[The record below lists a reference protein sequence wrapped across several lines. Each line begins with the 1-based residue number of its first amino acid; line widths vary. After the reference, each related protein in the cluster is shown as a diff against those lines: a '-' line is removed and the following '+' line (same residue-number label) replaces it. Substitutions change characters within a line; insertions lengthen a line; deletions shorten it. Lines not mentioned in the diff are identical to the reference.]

1 MLKQRYF
8 FDAHCHLFT
17 VADIPL
23 FQLAKRLHR
32 KAEHPL
38 RLFLMPAKI
47 ALMSVEKFR
56 EFIQFFESEPEQNVV
71 RVAGQLVE
79 SLKDLNVEA
88 EQVVMTPLVMDFD
101 AGGKVDKLL
110 PQVERLVKAAPAAEG
125 VFVLPFVGVDPRRLL
140 GGAGSSVQ
148 AGKESG
154 ASKGAKVPSAATVRK
169 RVKAFLDANQVRG
182 IGERGGWNE
191 LGKGI
196 VGGDLIGVKLY
207 PPLGF
212 DVLPQ
217 KDKRLR
223 DCHLEIYREF
233 AHRKLPVT
241 VHCQERSFEMA
252 SSHQEAMD
260 FTKPDNWLKVLEF
273 SPQLSRLRL
282 NFGHFGGDQG
292 VKKVVPLRNRGEMED
307 WDDWR
312 APRKPRKRGWT
323 FEIIQMLKR
332 FPNTYADVSAYH
344 FGDKNACNALMWLLA
359 FDQNGYFDEEGSA
372 NHPLLDKLMWGS
384 DYPMILP
391 EFHGYQPYLRAF
403 IRTILQNKSRF
414 SAFECPPQYAVP
426 SALLAGNNSDA
437 AVGTSGHGDSAS
449 TKESKLIRHAALGK
463 SKNWQPLPSATE
475 IFERLSSINPRRFL
489 FE

>member
-32 KAEHPL
+32 RIDHPL
-38 RLFLMPAKI
+38 RMFLAGPKI
-47 ALMSVEKFR
+47 AMMSVEKFR
-56 EFIQFFESEPEQNVV
+56 EFIQFFESEPEQNVA
-71 RVAGQLVE
+71 RVAGQLVAALDE
-79 SLKDLNVEA
+79 LEVEA

-110 PQVERLVKAAPAAEG
+110 PQVERLVKAAPSAEG

-140 GGAGSSVQ
+140 GGSRRKAGSST
-148 AGKESG
+148 SG
-154 ASKGAKVPSAATVRK
+154 SGGKVPSPATVRK

-182 IGERGGWNE
+182 IGSRGGWGE

-223 DCHLEIYREF
+223 DCHLEIYREL

-241 VHCQERSFEMA
+241 VHCQEKSFELA

-260 FTKPDNWLKVLEF
+260 FTKPNNWLKVLEF

-282 NFGHFGGDQG
+282 NFGHFGGDEG

-332 FPNTYADVSAYH
+332 FPNTYADVSAFH

-359 FDQNGYFDEEGSA
+359 FDHNGYFDEDGSA

-391 EFHGYQPYLRAF
+391 EFHDYHPYLRAF
-403 IRTILQNKSRF
+403 VRTILQNKGRF
-414 SAFECPPQYAVP
+414 SAFECPPQYVIQDAH
-426 SALLAGNNSDA
+426 SAGNTGGAADGNSA
-437 AVGTSGHGDSAS
+437 TGDHSSA
-449 TKESKLIRHAALGK
+449 EEAKLIRHAAEGK
-463 SKNWQPLPSATE
+463 SKNWQPLPPASE